1 MLIISVTMG
10 RPVLSLAFL
19 RSSRPS
25 ALRPWNAYGEV
36 RGLNAPPRRNVAPAA
51 LTRSATQQICASL
64 STEHGPAMSAKG
76 TVADHLTGRK
86 LDDRIFRMEL
96 TVCFFIRLLHALDAF
111 YNILC
116 GDVLAVYRSG
126 IADKA
131 EHGGMCADPCVNTD
145 VITVGE
151 IRNEVFD
158 LFFTAVGFEY
168 DDHVFFP
175 YLSFIGAVPRCRSRH
190 KKAKPIG
197 SAWFYTAQN
206 TSNSSAQKFSAR
218 FQALPGIFTYD
229 EKHTV

>member
-1 MLIISVTMG
+1 MADAHNLGDDGQAGS
-10 RPVLSLAFL
+10 FL
-19 RSSRPS
+19 GFFEELE
-25 ALRPWNAYGEV
+25 ALCLKALERIR
-36 RGLNAPPRRNVAPAA
+36 RGAGLECAA
-51 LTRSATQQICASL
+51 AQERSACGLDALCDTADL
-64 STEHGPAMSAKG
+64 RFAFDGARTRDERKG

-168 DDHVFFP
+168 DDHVFSLTF
-175 YLSFIGAVPRCRSRH
+175 L
-190 KKAKPIG
+190 
-197 SAWFYTAQN
+197 
-206 TSNSSAQKFSAR
+206 
-218 FQALPGIFTYD
+218 L
-229 EKHTV
+229 